1 MAETQKSG
9 ANLVIVSIIVA
20 LVSFGI
26 GYFAGNHTKGDGV
39 STADTAM
46 PGSAAAPSYVAKG
59 SMEDS
64 PIIPVGESPVL
75 GNPDAP
81 VTIVEFSD
89 YQCPF
94 CQRGASTL
102 KELYQKYPNDVRIVF
117 KNYPL
122 PFHKEAPAAS
132 KAALAAAEQGKYWE
146 MHDKLF
152 DNYKKFKA
160 NASDMKSFAAGLAKD
175 IGLDVAKFNTAFD
188 KPEYDKMIQEDMA
201 LGGKIGVRGTPHFFI
216 NGVRIS
222 GAQPLEKF
230 EEIFKA
236 QLEEA
241 RKLEGAKDTYAQ
253 MVKKNY
259 AAAEEPADQQE
270 PPQKVTFVPVDQ
282 ELDGIKGNV
291 NDALVTI
298 VEFSEFQC
306 PFCKRGDATV
316 SQVVQE
322 YGDKVR
328 VVFKHLPLP
337 FHNKAEPAAKAVLAA
352 KRQGK
357 FWEYHDAL
365 FAKQSELA
373 SNQEIFVS
381 IANDLGLN
389 VSKFEADM
397 QDPQIA
403 KQIKDDSDL
412 AGRIGAQGTPNFF
425 INGVQLIGA
434 QPFPKFKEL
443 IDAQVALAQKIKR
456 EQNLSGEALYKAVSE
471 HNVKNAPAAPA
482 APARPADVVDTN
494 LLQINGAPTKGP
506 NNAKVKIYEFSDF
519 QCPFCKRGADTMDEV
534 VKEYGDKVQVVFKQN
549 PLPFHTQ
556 APQAHRAALAAGK
569 QGKFWE
575 FHDKLFSNAAAFK
588 QGDMDALMVEYAQG
602 LGLNV
607 EKFKKD
613 YNDPAVANQLKTDM
627 EEGTKVAVQGTP
639 HFFVNGVRVVGAQP
653 FSKFKEVID
662 SELAK

>member
-9 ANLVIVSIIVA
+9 ANLVIVSIVVA
-20 LVSFGI
+20 LVAFLG
-26 GYFAGNHTKGDGV
+26 GYFAGNHTKSDGV
-39 STADTAM
+39 AVTADGVA
-46 PGSAAAPSYVAKG
+46 PGSAAAPSYAQG
-59 SMEDS
+59 SLEDS
-64 PIIPVGESPVL
+64 PIIPVGNSPVL
-75 GNPDAP
+75 GNPNAP

-94 CQRGASTL
+94 CQRGATTL
-102 KELYQKYPNDVRIVF
+102 KELYTKYPNDVRIVF

-122 PFHKEAPAAS
+122 PFHQEAPAAS

-152 DNYKKFKA
+152 DNYKDFKA
-160 NASDMKSFAAGLAKD
+160 NAQDMKSFGAKLAQE
-175 IGLDVAKFNTAFD
+175 IGLDVEKFKADFD
-188 KPEYDKMIQEDMA
+188 KPDFEKMIQDDMA
-201 LGGKIGVRGTPHFFI
+201 LGNKIGVRGTPHFFI

-230 EEIFKA
+230 EEIFKT
-236 QLEEA
+236 QLEETK
-241 RKLEGAKDTYAQ
+241 KLGGAKDAYAQ

-259 AAAEEPADQQE
+259 AAPEAQEEQAEPA
-270 PPQKVTFVPVDQ
+270 QKVVHVPVDP

-306 PFCKRGDATV
+306 PFCKRGDATL
-316 SQVVQE
+316 SEVVKE

-337 FHNKAEPAAKAVLAA
+337 FHNKAEPAAQAVLAA

-373 SNQEIFVS
+373 TNQEIFVS

-389 VSKFEADM
+389 VSKFEKDM
-397 QDPQIA
+397 KDPAIA
-403 KQIKDDSDL
+403 KQISDDSSL
-412 AGRIGAQGTPNFF
+412 AGRIGARGTPNFF
-425 INGVQLIGA
+425 INGIQLVGA
-434 QPFPKFKEL
+434 QPLPKFKEI
-443 IDAQVALAQKIKR
+443 IDTQLNLAQKIKG
-456 EQNLSGEALYKAVSE
+456 EQNLSGEALYKAVAE

-482 APARPADVVDTN
+482 APAQPAEVVDTK
-494 LLQINGAPTKGP
+494 LLQVNGAPTKGP
-506 NNAKVKIYEFSDF
+506 DTAKVKIYEFSDF

-588 QGDMDALMVEYAQG
+588 QGNMDDLMVEYAQG

-613 YNDPAVANQLKTDM
+613 YNDPAIANQLKTDM
-627 EEGTKVAVQGTP
+627 DEGAKVAVRGTP
-639 HFFVNGVRVVGAQP
+639 HFFVNGQRVVGAQP
-653 FSKFKEVID
+653 FSKFKSIID
-662 SELAK
+662 AELAK